1 MIPLIAAAAVSV
13 VGSVVKSGQSVKAA
27 QTELKNATAQTD
39 AMRAAFE
46 MEKTKLAQI
55 QASGQQQL
63 QAIQQPT
70 DEQAN
75 KKKKILL
82 YGGIAAGALL
92 LIGLII
98 FFVTRKKQ

>member
-27 QTELKNATAQTD
+27 QTELKSATAQTD

-46 MEKTKLAQI
+46 VEKTKLAQI
-55 QASGQQQL
+55 QAQGQQQL

-70 DEQAN
+70 DEQA

-98 FFVTRKKQ
+98 FFVTRKK